1 MYAKLLLYSWWKE
14 FILSKIKIC
23 CTKIYVFFKIKEPQR
38 QSETKE
44 NLIGEILLSMQYSI
58 VDPEKQNDDQL
69 PFGGFVDRTR
79 CTLGPT

>member
-1 MYAKLLLYSWWKE
+1 MHDGKNLFCGKLRYIALKFL
-14 FILSKIKIC
+14 
-23 CTKIYVFFKIKEPQR
+23 VFFNQTASKTIRK
-38 QSETKE
+38 KE
-44 NLIGEILLSMQYSI
+44 NLIGELWLSKQYSI